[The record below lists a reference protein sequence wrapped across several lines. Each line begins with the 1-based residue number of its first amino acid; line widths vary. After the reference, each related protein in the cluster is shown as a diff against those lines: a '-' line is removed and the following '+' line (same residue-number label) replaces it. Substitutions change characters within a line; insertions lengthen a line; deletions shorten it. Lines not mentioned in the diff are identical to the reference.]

1 MTIRESKAVLAKT
14 MLVLLAGTAAVMGS
28 AAQAQSWGVYV
39 GTGPG
44 YGPYRQGWGGD
55 DRMMRSVC
63 SGERAYRLED
73 RLRHEENEDEIDP
86 RTARRIHGAIDRL
99 EDRQRHE
106 CAEGDWR
113 SVRDISVRYD
123 QIGQW
128 IDGEAHGYRG
138 RW

>member
-1 MTIRESKAVLAKT
+1 MKMGFSKAL
-14 MLVLLAGTAAVMGS
+14 LVVLAGTAAVMGS

-39 GTGPG
+39 GNGPA
-44 YGPYRQGWGGD
+44 YGPYRHGWVGGD
-55 DRMMRSVC
+55 AMMRSVC

-86 RTARRIHGAIDRL
+86 RTASRIHGAIDRL
-99 EDRQRHE
+99 EDRQRRE

-113 SVRDISVRYD
+113 SVRDISYRYD

-128 IDGEAHGYRG
+128 IDGEAHGYRE

>member
-1 MTIRESKAVLAKT
+1 MFKTGAVMLVGAVLA
-14 MLVLLAGTAAVMGS
+14 MGT
-28 AAQAQSWGVYV
+28 AAQAQSWGVYI
-39 GTGPG
+39 GNGPG
-44 YGPYRQGWGGD
+44 YGPPRHGWGGD
-55 DRMMRSVC
+55 DRMVRSVC

-73 RLRHEENEDEIDP
+73 RLRHEEDEDEIDP
-86 RTARRIHGAIDRL
+86 REARRIHGTIDRL

-113 SVRDISVRYD
+113 SIRDISFRYD

-128 IDGEAHGYRG
+128 IEGAAHGYRG

>member
-1 MTIRESKAVLAKT
+1 MKMGLSKALLGV
-14 MLVLLAGTAAVMGS
+14 LAGTAAVTGT

-39 GTGPG
+39 GNGPA
-44 YGPYRQGWGGD
+44 YGGYRQGWGGGWGGD

-73 RLRHEENEDEIDP
+73 RLRHEEAEDEIDP
-86 RTARRIHGAIDRL
+86 RTAGRIHAAIDRL

-113 SVRDISVRYD
+113 SVRDISFRYD

>member
-1 MTIRESKAVLAKT
+1 MKMGRSRVLLAV
-14 MLVLLAGTAAVMGS
+14 LAGTAATVGT

-39 GTGPG
+39 GNGPG
-44 YGPYRQGWGGD
+44 YGGYRQGWSGGWGGD
-55 DRMMRSVC
+55 DRVMRSVC

-73 RLRHEENEDEIDP
+73 RLRHEEGEDEIDP
-86 RTARRIHGAIDRL
+86 RTARRIHRAIDRL

-113 SVRDISVRYD
+113 SVRDIAIRYD

-128 IDGEAHGYRG
+128 IDGEAHGYRE